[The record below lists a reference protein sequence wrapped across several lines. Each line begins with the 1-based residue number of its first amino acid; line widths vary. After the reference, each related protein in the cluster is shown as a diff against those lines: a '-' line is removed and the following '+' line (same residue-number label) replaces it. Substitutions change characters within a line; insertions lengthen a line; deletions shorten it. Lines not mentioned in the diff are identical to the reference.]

1 MKSEIVIK
9 PHLIYLEYGNEF
21 AILQKDPN
29 DEGLQAVTFS
39 HEISAL
45 DADIIEKTGI
55 ANVESFRSDGV
66 LLFIRKPYYE
76 THIMCEI
83 IIDILKRHEPK
94 QD

>member
-9 PHLIYLEYGNEF
+9 PHLIYLEYENEF

-55 ANVESFRSDGV
+55 ANVESFRYFNSISGA
-66 LLFIRKPYYE
+66 IKR
-76 THIMCEI
+76 
-83 IIDILKRHEPK
+83 LKRTTRNGE
-94 QD
+94 